1 MVSPASSP
9 AGRMKPALSLVIPLY
24 RSRSSVDDLVSR
36 LEGLQVGDQWE
47 VIFVDD
53 GSPDDTVDCLR
64 QRLRSSRL
72 HGLLVCHSRNYGE
85 HNAVLTGYRHS
96 RGDYVL
102 NIDDDLQNP
111 PEEGLRL
118 WRQAQ
123 RSQCDV
129 VYGDYRTK
137 QHAGWRNIGS
147 RFANRTANSLLDL
160 PDRLYLSSFRCVSG
174 PVARKVAEYQ
184 GPYPYID
191 GLLSQYTRSIISLKV
206 QHDSRQQ
213 GESGYNLRRLI
224 RLWLNIFTSFSVM
237 PLRIVSLLGIA
248 LSFVGFVLVTIL
260 LLAPEQQSTNVRGWL
275 SVISAILLFGGL
287 QSLILG
293 LIGEYVGRI
302 LLTVSGKPQSFV
314 RSLETLDSVDV
325 LSADSV
331 DVLSAPPL

>member
-1 MVSPASSP
+1 
-9 AGRMKPALSLVIPLY
+9 MKPALSLVIPLY
-24 RSRSSVDDLVSR
+24 RSRSSVGELVSR
-36 LEGLQVGDQWE
+36 LEGLQIGDDWE

-64 QRLRSSRL
+64 QRLRSSPL
-72 HGLLVCHSRNYGE
+72 HGLLVCHGRNYGE

-118 WRQAQ
+118 WREAQ
-123 RSQCDV
+123 HSHCDV

-160 PDRLYLSSFRCVSG
+160 PNRLYLSSFRCVSG

-206 QHDSRQQ
+206 QDDCRQE

-237 PLRIVSLLGIA
+237 PLRIVSLLGVTLAI
-248 LSFVGFVLVTIL
+248 LGMLLVIVLWATAYRQTQS
-260 LLAPEQQSTNVRGWL
+260 APGWL
-275 SVISAILLFGGL
+275 SIISAILLFGGL

-302 LLTVSGKPQSFV
+302 LLTVSGKPQSSV
-314 RSLETLDSVDV
+314 RTVEALNSVDV
-325 LSADSV
+325 LSASHR
-331 DVLSAPPL
+331 

>member
-1 MVSPASSP
+1 
-9 AGRMKPALSLVIPLY
+9 MKPALSLVVPLY
-24 RSRSSVDDLVSR
+24 RSCGSVDALVSR
-36 LEGLQVGDQWE
+36 LEGLQVGACWE
-47 VIFVDD
+47 VVFVDD
-53 GSPDDTVDCLR
+53 GSPDDTVDRLR
-64 QRLRSSRL
+64 QRLRGSPL
-72 HGLLVCHSRNYGE
+72 HGLLVCHGRNYGE

-102 NIDDDLQNP
+102 NFDDDLQNP

-118 WRQAQ
+118 WQEARRRQL
-123 RSQCDV
+123 DV

-174 PVARKVAEYQ
+174 PVAHKVAEYQ

-191 GLLSQYTRSIISLKV
+191 GLLSQYTRAIGSLKV
-206 QHDSRQQ
+206 QHDSRQA

-237 PLRIVSLLGIA
+237 PLRIVSLLGFALAIMGLLLVIA
-248 LSFVGFVLVTIL
+248 LLV
-260 LLAPEQQSTNVRGWL
+260 STYVETRTTPGWL
-275 SVISAILLFGGL
+275 SIISAILLFGGI

-314 RSLETLDSVDV
+314 RTVEALESLDV
-325 LSADSV
+325 LSS
-331 DVLSAPPL
+331 PTR